1 MFMKQLFRLSLLF
14 MLTAVCGCALLTP
27 AFESPTVSVTSFR
40 VLPGDSVVPTF
51 EIGLHVVNPNR
62 AALKLAGLSYQ
73 AELEG
78 HRILSGATN
87 RLPVIA
93 GYGEGDVVLQAK
105 PDLLNTI
112 SLFHDFLK
120 QPRESFKFNLEAL
133 LDVGG
138 LVPKI
143 RVRKEGFINL
153 AEATK

>member
-1 MFMKQLFRLSLLF
+1 MKQLLRLALLF
-14 MLTAVCGCALLTP
+14 LLISCGGCALLTP
-27 AFESPTVSVTSFR
+27 AFETPTVSVTSFR

-78 HRILSGATN
+78 HRILSGATS

-93 GYGEGDVVLQAK
+93 GYGEGDIVLQAK
-105 PDLLNTI
+105 PDLFNTI
-112 SLFHDFLK
+112 GLFHDFLK
-120 QPRESFKFNLEAL
+120 QPRDSFKFNLEAL

-143 RVRKEGFINL
+143 RVSKEGFIDL
-153 AEATK
+153 AEAAK